1 MQSRGTCGIP
11 AVTHT
16 YTARNHC
23 HNFSQNQSRL
33 INLPEPCDKKI
44 RAVRFS

>member
-23 HNFSQNQSRL
+23 HNFSQKS
-33 INLPEPCDKKI
+33 EPSDKSA
-44 RAVRFS
+44 RALR